1 MIRKSIVEQHEEVM
15 RLTDD
20 QLMRENEY
28 PTGIF
33 PPILLAS
40 ELQQRQKIR
49 EKQPVEQVANN
60 TIVDQ
65 IKNKGL
71 ASLNFAP
78 DPLMNAA
85 MGVPQQSMMPQQAR
99 MTAAGGGMMPYR
111 MAPGRD
117 VPFPEDFFNLPLSA
131 LGGTAE
137 AISKMRGYD
146 NEYVQ
151 SLLAEYAKRKGL
163 DPLRILDQFT
173 PPPLQQFASSAAQ
186 EDAAKITPEQVTPE
200 LIELASAPN
209 TADAS
214 IDTSNPQLE
223 GALLAADQKRKERMY
238 PTPIRDAINR
248 RLANITKDDF
258 DFRPDF
264 LKTTTPITDLI
275 NKFSQDRSPVPAP
288 KMSGVELMEQNI
300 ANQGAMSKRPLS
312 GSGSIVPFGVLRSD
326 ADPIDVP
333 PARLGQIE
341 GFLQAVEDRRDL
353 QRLREQSKADDKLQ
367 NIARGAKEEI
377 FHRYGDD
384 AINRPELP
392 VDEGGFFDN
401 FLAGGLPIG
410 GSTQGRARSEE
421 ARKYARNRLIEKS
434 IQGQPEEEPM
444 SVAEIAA
451 QGGFGPTTQSMEAAF
466 GPRLSEEE
474 LQKRR
479 EGLVDGTLLRPEI
492 AEGVGG
498 LIRRGLDYFNIKPGS
513 FYDDFGNQAS
523 TSKTTAKFVDAKDDT
538 DPDSA
543 TKDPEP
549 ITDATATD
557 DDLQADKPRTDTA
570 SGAIVKAAEETAKTG
585 DTSRKDLESVIA
597 SMFGRSY
604 KPTDEGALAL
614 INLGAGIAKGDL
626 GAGLAGAGQA
636 IASERDRRRK
646 DMLAAAQARYY
657 LTAGERANK
666 LSYKDVLETA
676 TKQYDDMSYRQKQ
689 ALYKKQYG
697 KDPAQGDLD
706 AARGNLIAL
715 LAQRVAV
722 REGTSA
728 YAGGDP
734 IATSRAIP
742 PDPTDRDAKINML
755 NSMLSYLGSST

>member
-15 RLTDD
+15 GLTDD

-85 MGVPQQSMMPQQAR
+85 MGVPQQPMMPQQAR

-111 MAPGRD
+111 MASGTD
-117 VPFPEDFFNLPLSA
+117 IPFPEDFFNLPLSA
-131 LGGTAE
+131 LGSTAE
-137 AISKMRGYD
+137 AIAQMRGYD

-151 SLLAEYAKRKGL
+151 RLLSEYAKRKDL
-163 DPLRILDQFT
+163 DVTSILDQFT
-173 PPPLQQFASSAAQ
+173 PAPLQQFSSSAAQ

-209 TADAS
+209 TADTS

-238 PTPIRDAINR
+238 PTPIRDAINQ

-275 NKFSQDRSPVPAP
+275 NKFSQDRSTAPAP
-288 KMSGVELMEQNI
+288 EMSGVELMEQNI

-333 PARLGQIE
+333 PARLGQVE
-341 GFLQAVEDRRDL
+341 GFLQAIEDRRDL

-367 NIARGAKEEI
+367 NIARGVREEI

-401 FLAGGLPIG
+401 LGF
-410 GSTQGRARSEE
+410 GSTQDRARSEE
-421 ARKYARNRLIEKS
+421 ARKYARNRLIGKS
-434 IQGQPEEEPM
+434 IQGQPEEKPM

-479 EGLVDGTLLRPEI
+479 EGLVDGAVLRPEI

-498 LIRRGLDYFNIKPGS
+498 LFRRGLDYFNIKPGS

-523 TSKTTAKFVDAKDDT
+523 TSKTTAKFVDAKDVT
-538 DPDSA
+538 DPSSA
-543 TKDPEP
+543 TEDPEP

-557 DDLQADKPRTDTA
+557 NALQSDKSQTDTT
-570 SGAIVKAAEETAKTG
+570 SGTIVKAAKETAKTG

-666 LSYKDVLETA
+666 LSYQDVLETA

-689 ALYKKQYG
+689 ALYRQQYG

-728 YAGGDP
+728 YEGGDP
-734 IATSRAIP
+734 IATARAIP
-742 PDPTDRDAKINML
+742 PDPTDRDAKINTL

>member
-1 MIRKSIVEQHEEVM
+1 MNILDQEDMVKGMPDEV
-15 RLTDD
+15 LIA
-20 QLMRENEY
+20 QSQN
-28 PTGIF
+28 PTGGIPQF
-33 PPILLAS
+33 LLVS
-40 ELQQRQKIR
+40 EIQRR
-49 EKQPVEQVANN
+49 EKMRASYQGEQQQMPMPTVA
-60 TIVDQ
+60 DQ
-65 IKNKGL
+65 VVQQGI
-71 ASLNFAP
+71 ASLNPAP
-78 DPLMNAA
+78 DPLMNTA
-85 MGVPQQSMMPQQAR
+85 MGAPQQPMMSQQP
-99 MTAAGGGMMPYR
+99 MMMAAGGGMMPYR

-117 VPFPEDFFNLPLSA
+117 IPFPEDFFNLPLSA

-137 AISKMRGYD
+137 AIAQMRGYD

-151 SLLAEYAKRKGL
+151 RLLSEYAKRKDL
-163 DPLRILDQFT
+163 DVTSILDQFT
-173 PPPLQQFASSAAQ
+173 PAPLQQFSSSAAQ

-238 PTPIRDAINR
+238 PTPIRDAINQ

-275 NKFSQDRSPVPAP
+275 NKFSQDRSTAPAP
-288 KMSGVELMEQNI
+288 EMSGVELMEQNI
-300 ANQGAMSKRPLS
+300 ANQSAMSKRPLS

-341 GFLQAVEDRRDL
+341 GFLQAVEDRRNFPKL
-353 QRLREQSKADDKLQ
+353 QEQSKADDKLQ
-367 NIARGAKEEI
+367 NMARGVREEI

-392 VDEGGFFDN
+392 VEN
-401 FLAGGLPIG
+401 R
-410 GSTQGRARSEE
+410 TQDKARFE
-421 ARKYARNRLIEKS
+421 AARNYARNKLIQKS
-434 IQGQPEEEPM
+434 IQRQFEEDPIKATEKYSTGVLQSNINPETPM
-444 SVAEIAA
+444 YAVAP
-451 QGGFGPTTQSMEAAF
+451 GGGAFPIGPAS
-466 GPRLSEEE
+466 PEEE

-479 EGLVDGTLLRPEI
+479 ENLVDGTVLRPEI

-498 LIRRGLDYFNIKPGS
+498 LFRRGLDYFNIKPGS
-513 FYDDFGNQAS
+513 FYDNFGNQAS

-538 DPDSA
+538 DPSSA

-549 ITDATATD
+549 ITDATD
-557 DDLQADKPRTDTA
+557 EDVVDTSKKDSKA
-570 SGAIVKAAEETAKTG
+570 RPTTIVKAAEETAKTG
-585 DTSRKDLESVIA
+585 DTSKEDLESVIA

-636 IASERDRRRK
+636 IVGERDRRRK

-666 LSYKDVLETA
+666 LSYQDVLETA

-689 ALYKKQYG
+689 ALYRQQYG

-734 IATSRAIP
+734 LATSRAIP
-742 PDPTDRDAKINML
+742 PDPTDRDAKIKLL
-755 NSMLSYLGSST
+755 NSTLGYLGSST